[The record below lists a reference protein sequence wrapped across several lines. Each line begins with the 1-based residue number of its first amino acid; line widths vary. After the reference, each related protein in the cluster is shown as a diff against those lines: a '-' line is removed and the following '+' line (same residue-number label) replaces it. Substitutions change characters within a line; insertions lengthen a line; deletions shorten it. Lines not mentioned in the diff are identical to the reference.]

1 MEREFDMAL
10 PVNIPELLK
19 ITTDLKE
26 VATTPIS
33 VSIYIDETAP
43 GALVGH
49 VRAALASSGANA
61 KVTIQY
67 LDAIEV
73 REGQNDDMACIVAG
87 ENEGIGKM
95 ASLLRNAS
103 IPCMVV
109 TTDTESVAERAQESG
124 YPIPEADIIAP
135 VRIYSSTI
143 LKIDQKLGGRLP
155 FVKVMPD
162 VDIADT
168 ELDDEMFKILDNRM
182 GQWIGIACE
191 DKKLAFALAFPF
203 VRKPLAMD
211 CVAASSI
218 QNAAVGFV
226 PFIQGADMPIMTLN
240 QAKMVLQIATIYGQP
255 LDKDRIKELA
265 AVVGGAFLF
274 RNVAR
279 GVAKFIP
286 FAGWAVSGTVGYVG
300 TEAMG
305 RAAIEYFEAGG
316 DIVGL
321 AQVIQTTRDEA
332 MKAGSAV
339 ATSKTGSKVIG
350 LVKDKASS
358 LVNQQ
363 KA

>member
-1 MEREFDMAL
+1 MKL
-10 PVNIPELLK
+10 PVDIPELLK

-26 VATTPIS
+26 VASTPIT
-33 VSIYIDETAP
+33 VSIYIDDAASGE
-43 GALVGH
+43 LVGH
-49 VRAALASSGANA
+49 VRSALASSGANA

-67 LDAIEV
+67 LTGDDV
-73 REGQNDDMACIVAG
+73 REGQADDMACIIAG
-87 ENEGIGKM
+87 DGKGIGKV
-95 ASLLRNAS
+95 AYLLRSAR

-109 TTDTESVAERAQESG
+109 TTDTEAVAKQAEEEG
-124 YPIPEADIIAP
+124 FPIPEADIIAP
-135 VRIYSSTI
+135 VKVYSPTV

-155 FVKVMPD
+155 FVNVAPTVEM
-162 VDIADT
+162 AD
-168 ELDDEMFKILDNRM
+168 EDLDAEAFKILDTRM
-182 GQWIGIACE
+182 GQWIGVACE

-211 CVAASSI
+211 CVSASSI

-226 PFIQGADMPIMTLN
+226 PIIQGADMPIMTLN
-240 QAKMVLQIATIYGQP
+240 QAKMVLQIATIYGEP

-279 GVAKFIP
+279 SIAKFVP
-286 FAGWAVSGTVGYVG
+286 FAGWAVSGAIGYAG

-321 AQVIQTTRDEA
+321 AQVIQTARDEA
-332 MKAGSAV
+332 TKGAAKVASSEAGSKIIA
-339 ATSKTGSKVIG
+339 A
-350 LVKDKASS
+350 VKDKAAS
-358 LVNQQ
+358 LVGPS
-363 KA
+363 ASA

>member
-1 MEREFDMAL
+1 MAL
-10 PVNIPELLK
+10 PVDIPELLR

-26 VATTPIS
+26 VASTPIS
-33 VSIYIDETAP
+33 VSIYIDETAC

-49 VRAALASSGANA
+49 VRAALASSSANA

-67 LDAIEV
+67 ISGDDV
-73 REGQNDDMACIVAG
+73 REGQADDMACIVAG
-87 ENEGIGKM
+87 DNAGIGKL
-95 ASLLRNAS
+95 SYLLRSAR

-109 TTDTESVAERAQESG
+109 TNDTKAVADAAKEAG
-124 YPIPEADIIAP
+124 FAIPEADIIAP
-135 VRIYSSTI
+135 VRVYSQTV
-143 LKIDQKLGGRLP
+143 LKLDQRLGGRLP
-155 FVKVMPD
+155 FVKAIPD
-162 VDIADT
+162 ADIPEDRLDAEAFAVLDT
-168 ELDDEMFKILDNRM
+168 RM
-182 GQWIGIACE
+182 GQWIGVACE

-211 CVAASSI
+211 CVSASSI

-279 GVAKFIP
+279 SVAKLVP

-321 AQVIQTTRDEA
+321 AQVVQTTRDEA
-332 MKAGSAV
+332 MNGVNRIASSEA
-339 ATSKTGSKVIG
+339 GSKVIG
-350 LVKDKASS
+350 LVRDKASALAS
-358 LVNQQ
+358 SSKQD
-363 KA
+363 